1 VVKHLPRTCEDL
13 GLIPSSMP
21 THNSIK
27 LTSRAQGP
35 LRKMRQKIRKNQR
48 AGRTS
53 RKDVIV
59 FNRPEAHM
67 NS

>member
-1 VVKHLPRTCEDL
+1 
-13 GLIPSSMP
+13 MP